1 MTMIGQDLR
10 VKKTFRLWKTNGDIV
25 DIKASSVTFARE
37 KKGGMVVT
45 PKGGNPIPGVVA
57 MTEVQP
63 PTIIESKS
71 RNLGEDWKE
80 E

>member
-1 MTMIGQDLR
+1 MGKICA

-25 DIKASSVTFARE
+25 DIKAPSVTFARE
-37 KKGGMVVT
+37 KKGAMTVT
-45 PKGGNPIPGVVA
+45 PRGGKPIPGVVA

-71 RNLGEDWKE
+71 RSLDDNWKE